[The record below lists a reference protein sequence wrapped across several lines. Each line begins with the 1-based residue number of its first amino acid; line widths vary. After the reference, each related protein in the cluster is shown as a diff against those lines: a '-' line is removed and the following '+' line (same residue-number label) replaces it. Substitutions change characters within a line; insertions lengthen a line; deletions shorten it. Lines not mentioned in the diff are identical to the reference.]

1 MASAFG
7 VKFAPHVW
15 ASGVLFAATTHIAMS
30 APNCHIFEVSQSAN
44 PLIYE
49 LFEEPFDVRDG
60 YVHAH
65 DRPGLG
71 FTLRK
76 EVEQRFAF
84 VHGPNNVY

>member
-1 MASAFG
+1 M
-7 VKFAPHVW
+7 
-15 ASGVLFAATTHIAMS
+15 
-30 APNCHIFEVSQSAN
+30 
-44 PLIYE
+44 
-49 LFEEPFDVRDG
+49 FEEPFDVRDG